1 MAKLS
6 RLAAVRRGRAFA
18 RDERAGVLIEFGIIA
33 PVLFSLLLGIFDIA
47 LAYFTQV
54 SIEHSASETARVV
67 RVGTME
73 LALTANDDDE
83 VDLTTLV
90 RDVFCANA
98 PLVLNC
104 TEGGSP
110 DERLGLCIISS
121 SSLSTLND
129 QIQALP
135 FDDPTLA
142 ASRACTGDVDD
153 SDDNPVDRAH
163 THANDYVAMRILYRH
178 TFFTPFLNV
187 LVPNSGTTG
196 SNEVILS
203 YTYVYRNEPS

>member
-1 MAKLS
+1 MQ
-6 RLAAVRRGRAFA
+6 RLKQIPMVRRARQFA
-18 RDERAGVLIEFGIIA
+18 GDERAGVLIEFGIIA
-33 PVLFSLLLGIFDIA
+33 PVLFALLLGIFDIA

-73 LALTANDDDE
+73 TALAANSDDE
-83 VDLTTLV
+83 VDMTTLV

-104 TEGGSP
+104 TEGGTP
-110 DERLGLCIISS
+110 DERLGLCVISS
-121 SSLSTLND
+121 NSLSTLNT
-129 QIQALP
+129 QIQGLV

-142 ASRACTGDVDD
+142 ASRACTGDIDD
-153 SDDNPVDRAH
+153 TDDNPVERAH
-163 THANDYVAMRILYRH
+163 TSANDYVAMRILYRH
-178 TFFTPFLNV
+178 TFFTPFLGF
-187 LVPNSGTTG
+187 LVANSGTLS